1 MYACVVIEQWRE
13 RVKDVE
19 GVGTYILCKLDQ
31 QLFRR
36 STRGASGECFS
47 ECQFADDIALL
58 ATTRGGAEVA
68 TREYQ
73 STAKDFGLNVSIV
86 KTKFMV
92 VGCDVAEADLEPI
105 SVEGGDIEHVS
116 EFQYLGSVI
125 AENGRIDAE
134 VDRRI
139 ANASKAFGAMKE
151 AVFRDRVLT
160 VVDDPVH
167 MLHR

>member
-1 MYACVVIEQWRE
+1 M
-13 RVKDVE
+13 
-19 GVGTYILCKLDQ
+19 
-31 QLFRR
+31 
-36 STRGASGECFS
+36 
-47 ECQFADDIALL
+47 
-58 ATTRGGAEVA
+58 
-68 TREYQ
+68 
-73 STAKDFGLNVSIV
+73 SIV

-160 VVDDPVH
+160 LNTKR
-167 MLHR
+167 MLYSACVLSILLYGGESWIPLRKHIRRLESFHNRCSG